1 MTTNAIFEKYATALA
16 DLGADTR
23 QLSGDAVLLA
33 LRLAIG
39 DAYAAAPVIATDLAA
54 IVASQDKALQDA
66 LDRID
71 PLREER
77 NRLQAQLTIMEE
89 ELDRRRESGAA
100 WVAEID
106 SLRQQ
111 LAQMDAA
118 NADLLNKVHQAQSE
132 IDRLTR
138 QNEIAGGTPD
148 SHHTNGASAGS
159 ATGVDP
165 TPTPEWNRNHPAWNG
180 FSDMQMLYRLHIGDL
195 RFRNLSKD
203 DRRDLVRRVLRHL
216 ADGGEP
222 VTGPQFDRL
231 KPAWMP
237 TAGAVVL
244 LAESRKWQDLLNLAA
259 APA

>member
-1 MTTNAIFEKYATALA
+1 MTTDAIFNKYAQAMDDISA
-16 DLGADTR
+16 AVA
-23 QLSGDAVLLA
+23 QLSIDAVLLA
-33 LRLAIG
+33 LRLAIA

-54 IVASQDKALQDA
+54 IVASQDKALQEA

-77 NRLQAQLTIMEE
+77 NALQAQVAILEE
-89 ELDRRRESGAA
+89 ELDGRRKSGAA

-111 LAQMDAA
+111 LAQMDAD
-118 NADLLNKVHQAQSE
+118 NADLLNKVHQAKLE
-132 IDRLTR
+132 IDRLTQ
-138 QNEIAGGTPD
+138 QNVIAGGTFD
-148 SHHTNGASAGS
+148 SLPKAHSNS
-159 ATGVDP
+159 VDP

-195 RFRNLSKD
+195 RFHNLSKD

>member
-1 MTTNAIFEKYATALA
+1 MSTDAIFEKYATALA
-16 DLGADTR
+16 DLGADSR

-33 LRLAIG
+33 LRLAIA

-54 IVASQDKALQDA
+54 IVASQDKALQEA

-77 NRLQAQLTIMEE
+77 NALQAQVAILEE

-111 LAQMDAA
+111 LARIDAD
-118 NADLLNKVHQAQSE
+118 NAALLNKVHQAQSE
-132 IDRLTR
+132 IDRLTQ
-138 QNEIAGGTPD
+138 QNVIAGGTFD
-148 SHHTNGASAGS
+148 SLPKAHGN
-159 ATGVDP
+159 GVDP

-180 FSDMQMLYRLHIGDL
+180 FSDMQMLYRLQIGDL
-195 RFRNLSKD
+195 RFRNLSKG

-231 KPAWMP
+231 RPAWMP

-244 LAESRKWQDLLNLAA
+244 LVESRKWHDLLDLAA